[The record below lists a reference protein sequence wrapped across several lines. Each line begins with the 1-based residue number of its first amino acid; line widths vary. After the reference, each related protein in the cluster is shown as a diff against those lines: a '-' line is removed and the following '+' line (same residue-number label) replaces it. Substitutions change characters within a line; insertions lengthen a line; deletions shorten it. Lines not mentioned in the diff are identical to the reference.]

1 MCSNLLATRILI
13 LSRVLVIPCE
23 DTVHYLQSK
32 LSLSQFYTNYSIMA
46 MSTIETGPKL
56 NWTRDNQMYERYRVW
71 KKKVEFI
78 FCSALA
84 DSTPKQLVSYLKYW
98 MADQGIPLIE
108 KWESTGKLDYSNAEE
123 TPATEGG
130 RRRILLS
137 GYKVQTYWDLLDE
150 EFKPKGNKLLS
161 IIELWT
167 RSKQGDKPLNQWL
180 TQVYNLVNICKYPE
194 DSTDRIIRDVLIV
207 GCNSN
212 HARDKIIQQG
222 EAVTLNQVIEIL
234 QAEESAYSTMKQI
247 QDCEEKPPASIYYQ
261 AYDSRSKKSKN
272 PSNEQNSSSSS
283 PTGSKRKC
291 FRCGEPFSRQHMK
304 ECRAQNVTCN
314 GCGIKGHLKK
324 CCKKSGNF
332 PKDSSN
338 QQNNQSPS
346 TGSSRMNFASTLPQT
361 EAEFFD
367 EKGLLKHYNP
377 QVPQQHTGSM
387 FILKKVQ
394 DPNNAILLSEDGVE
408 IQHNTSTSVSDP
420 DPAPILS
427 PDFPFQEFPL
437 REVVN
442 QSQIDY
448 YSISDTSDPRENS
461 NSSRK
466 AAKST
471 DLPLKSCLA
480 NRSHKELRE
489 IKGSAISTAPTQSS
503 RDFNT
508 ISISDNC
515 ATRKSI
521 PGITPRIMT
530 DNPSITTTSP
540 VETGV
545 TAIQAEIPEEIQV
558 HSSNYRSVIPTDTQ
572 ALTALQNLISDDFQA
587 KNTHSTQRKGEE
599 TPDTRPDIQDKAF
612 QLIQKIHNQLQQV
625 QWDLQRLH
633 SLHKYEN

>member
-1 MCSNLLATRILI
+1 
-13 LSRVLVIPCE
+13 
-23 DTVHYLQSK
+23 
-32 LSLSQFYTNYSIMA
+32 
-46 MSTIETGPKL
+46 MSTLETGPKL
-56 NWTRDNQMYERYRVW
+56 NWTRDNQMYECYRVW

-78 FCSALA
+78 FCWALA

-98 MADQGIPLIE
+98 MGDQGIPLIE

-130 RRRILLS
+130 RRRILSS

-212 HARDKIIQQG
+212 HARDRIIRQG

-234 QAEESAYSTMKQI
+234 QTEESTYSTMQQI
-247 QDCEEKPPASIYYQ
+247 QGYDKKSTGSIYYQ
-261 AYDSRSKKSKN
+261 SYEKSKKPKV
-272 PSNEQNSSSSS
+272 SNEQNSSSSS

-332 PKDSSN
+332 PKDDSKR
-338 QQNNQSPS
+338 QNQSSS
-346 TGSSRMNFASTLPQT
+346 TDTGRMNFASTLPQT

-367 EKGLLKHYNP
+367 EKGLLKDYNP

-437 REVVN
+437 TEVVN

-448 YSISDTSDPRENS
+448 YSISDTSDPRECS

-466 AAKST
+466 ATKST
-471 DLPLKSCLA
+471 DLPLKSGL
-480 NRSHKELRE
+480 NSSTHEELRE
-489 IKGSAISTAPTQSS
+489 IKGLAISTAPTQSL
-503 RDFNT
+503 RDSNT
-508 ISISDNC
+508 ISIPDNST
-515 ATRKSI
+515 TRKSTPGII
-521 PGITPRIMT
+521 PGITTGIMT
-530 DNPSITTTSP
+530 DTPSTPTTFP
-540 VETGV
+540 VETDV
-545 TAIQAEIPEEIQV
+545 TAIHAEIPEEVQM
-558 HSSNYRSVIPTDTQ
+558 HSINYRSVIPTDTQ

-599 TPDTRPDIQDKAF
+599 TPDTRSTKRNEAF
-612 QLIQKIHNQLQQV
+612 QLIQKIHNQLQTV
-625 QWDLQRLH
+625 QWDLQRLQ
-633 SLHKYEN
+633 SMHKYDF

>member
-1 MCSNLLATRILI
+1 
-13 LSRVLVIPCE
+13 
-23 DTVHYLQSK
+23 
-32 LSLSQFYTNYSIMA
+32 
-46 MSTIETGPKL
+46 MSTLETGPKL
-56 NWTRDNQMYERYRVW
+56 NWTRDNQMYECYRVW

-98 MADQGIPLIE
+98 MGDQGIPLIE

-130 RRRILLS
+130 RRRILSS
-137 GYKVQTYWDLLDE
+137 GFKVQTYWDLLDE

-212 HARDKIIQQG
+212 HARDKIIRQG
-222 EAVTLNQVIEIL
+222 EAITLNQVIEIL
-234 QAEESAYSTMKQI
+234 QAEESAYSTMQQI
-247 QDCEEKPPASIYYQ
+247 QGYEKKSPASIYYQ
-261 AYDSRSKKSKN
+261 SYDSRSKKSKT
-272 PSNEQNSSSSS
+272 PSNEQNSSSS
-283 PTGSKRKC
+283 PTGSKKKC

-332 PKDSSN
+332 PKDSN
-338 QQNNQSPS
+338 QQNQSPS
-346 TGSSRMNFASTLPQT
+346 TGPGKMNIASTAPQIQ
-361 EAEFFD
+361 ADFFD
-367 EKGLLKHYNP
+367 EKGVLKEYRPSVHQQQQQY
-377 QVPQQHTGSM
+377 QHTGSM

-394 DPNNAILLSEDGVE
+394 NPSNDILFSDNGVE
-408 IQHNTSTSVSDP
+408 IQPSVPDP
-420 DPAPILS
+420 DPAPIPS

-437 REVVN
+437 TEVVS
-442 QSQIDY
+442 QSQIDSS
-448 YSISDTSDPRENS
+448 SISDTLVLRESS

-466 AAKST
+466 ATKST
-471 DLPLKSCLA
+471 DLPLKSGLN
-480 NRSHKELRE
+480 NRSHEEMRE
-489 IKGSAISTAPTQSS
+489 NRDLTVSEMHTQSS
-503 RDFNT
+503 RDPTT
-508 ISISDNC
+508 ISISGNSNP
-515 ATRKSI
+515 RKSI

-530 DNPSITTTSP
+530 DTPSIPTTYP
-540 VETGV
+540 VETDV
-545 TAIQAEIPEEIQV
+545 TEIPEEVQM
-558 HSSNYRSVIPTDTQ
+558 HSSNYRSVMPTDIQ
-572 ALTALQNLISDDFQA
+572 ALTVLQDLVSDDFQA
-587 KNTHSTQRKGEE
+587 KNTHPTQRKGEE
-599 TPDTRPDIQDKAF
+599 APDTRSNTQDETF

-633 SLHKYEN
+633 SLHKYKN

>member
-1 MCSNLLATRILI
+1 
-13 LSRVLVIPCE
+13 
-23 DTVHYLQSK
+23 
-32 LSLSQFYTNYSIMA
+32 
-46 MSTIETGPKL
+46 MSTLESGPKL
-56 NWTRDNQMYERYRVW
+56 DWTRDNQMYERYRIW
-71 KKKVEFI
+71 RKKVEFI

-98 MADQGIPLIE
+98 MGDQGIPLIE
-108 KWESTGKLDYSNAEE
+108 KWESTGKLDYSNAKE

-130 RRRILLS
+130 RRRALSS

-180 TQVYNLVNICKYPE
+180 TQIYNLVNICKYPE

-212 HARDKIIQQG
+212 HARDKIIRQG

-234 QAEESAYSTMKQI
+234 QTEESTHSTMQQI
-247 QDCEEKPPASIYYQ
+247 QGYDKKPTGSIYYQ

-272 PSNEQNSSSSS
+272 PSNEQNSSSS
-283 PTGSKRKC
+283 PTGSTGSKKKC

-304 ECRAQNVTCN
+304 ECRAQDVICN

-332 PKDSSN
+332 PKDNSN
-338 QQNNQSPS
+338 RQNQSPS
-346 TGSSRMNFASTLPQT
+346 TGPGKMNIASALPQT
-361 EAEFFD
+361 EADFFD
-367 EKGLLKHYNP
+367 EKGLPKQYIP
-377 QVPQQHTGSM
+377 QNQQQHTGSM
-387 FILKKVQ
+387 YVLRKFQGNPSGDILFS
-394 DPNNAILLSEDGVE
+394 DNGVE

-420 DPAPILS
+420 DPAPIPT

-437 REVVN
+437 TEVVN

-448 YSISDTSDPRENS
+448 YSISDTSDPRECS
-461 NSSRK
+461 NSTKK
-466 AAKST
+466 APTST
-471 DLPLKSCLA
+471 DFSLKSVQNCSSDEEMAFSRDLTV
-480 NRSHKELRE
+480 
-489 IKGSAISTAPTQSS
+489 STAPTQSL
-503 RDFNT
+503 RDSNT
-508 ISISDNC
+508 ISTPDNSD
-515 ATRKSI
+515 TRESN
-521 PGITPRIMT
+521 PGIIPRITTGIMT
-530 DNPSITTTSP
+530 DTPSTPTTLP
-540 VETGV
+540 VETDV
-545 TAIQAEIPEEIQV
+545 TAI
-558 HSSNYRSVIPTDTQ
+558 HSNNYRSVIPTDTQ

-599 TPDTRPDIQDKAF
+599 TPDEAF
-612 QLIQKIHNQLQQV
+612 QLIQKIHNQLQEV

-633 SLHKYEN
+633 SLHKYKN

>member
-1 MCSNLLATRILI
+1 
-13 LSRVLVIPCE
+13 
-23 DTVHYLQSK
+23 
-32 LSLSQFYTNYSIMA
+32 MA
-46 MSTIETGPKL
+46 MSTLESGPKL
-56 NWTRDNQMYERYRVW
+56 DWTRDNHMYERYRIW
-71 KKKVEFI
+71 RKKVEFI

-84 DSTPKQLVSYLKYW
+84 DATPMQLVSYLKYW
-98 MADQGIPLIE
+98 MGDQGIPLIE
-108 KWESTGKLDYSNAEE
+108 KWESTGRLDYSNADE

-130 RRRILLS
+130 RRRILSS
-137 GYKVQTYWDLLDE
+137 GYKIQTYWDLLDE

-212 HARDKIIQQG
+212 HARDKIIRQG

-234 QAEESAYSTMKQI
+234 QAEESAYSTMQQI
-247 QDCEEKPPASIYYQ
+247 QGYEKKPTASIYYQ
-261 AYDSRSKKSKN
+261 SYDSRSKKSKN
-272 PSNEQNSSSSS
+272 PSNEQNSSSS
-283 PTGSKRKC
+283 TGSTESKRKC
-291 FRCGEPFSRQHMK
+291 FRCGEPYCRKHLE
-304 ECRAQNVTCN
+304 ECRAKNVTCN

-338 QQNNQSPS
+338 RQNQSSS
-346 TGSSRMNFASTLPQT
+346 TDPGRMNFATTLPQT
-361 EAEFFD
+361 EADFFD
-367 EKGLLKHYNP
+367 EKGLLKEYRP
-377 QVPQQHTGSM
+377 PVQQHTGSM
-387 FILKKVQ
+387 FVLKKIQ

-408 IQHNTSTSVSDP
+408 IQHSISGP
-420 DPAPILS
+420 DPAPIPT

-437 REVVN
+437 TEVVN

-448 YSISDTSDPRENS
+448 YSISDTSDPRECS

-466 AAKST
+466 AIKST
-471 DLPLKSCLA
+471 DLPLKSGL
-480 NRSHKELRE
+480 NSSTHEELRE
-489 IKGSAISTAPTQSS
+489 IKGLAVSTAPAQSS
-503 RDFNT
+503 RDSNT
-508 ISISDNC
+508 ISIPDNST
-515 ATRKSI
+515 TRKSTPGII
-521 PGITPRIMT
+521 PGITTGIMT
-530 DNPSITTTSP
+530 DTPSTPTTFP
-540 VETGV
+540 VETDV
-545 TAIQAEIPEEIQV
+545 TAIHAEIPEEIQTQ
-558 HSSNYRSVIPTDTQ
+558 SNRSVIPTDTQ

-599 TPDTRPDIQDKAF
+599 TPDTRSDIQNEAF

-633 SLHKYEN
+633 SLHKYKN